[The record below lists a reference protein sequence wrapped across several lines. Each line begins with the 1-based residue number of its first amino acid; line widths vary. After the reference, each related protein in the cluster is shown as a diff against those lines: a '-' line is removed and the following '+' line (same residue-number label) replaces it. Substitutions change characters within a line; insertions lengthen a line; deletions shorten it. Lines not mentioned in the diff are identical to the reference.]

1 MKHSFLLL
9 LLLPLLLPLTLKA
22 VPAYPRPIQVRQP
35 DGTLVTVCQLGDEP
49 RHWTETTDGYTLL
62 RDAAGFLTFAQLDA
76 DGRLQPSAVRFGG
89 TSAPA
94 RELRLKPHL
103 RALTGADLTAAQ
115 VRSAVKAPTDLSVDA
130 TFPTTGRRKL
140 LVLLVNFA
148 DTRTTCTQQQFD
160 RMMNERG
167 YGGVGS
173 FSDYYREQSYG
184 KLDIDVTVTDWIQV
198 PHNKALYN
206 TDNAQNLVV
215 EALQMVADTMDLHQ
229 FDNDGDGTLDGLAV
243 IHQGYGQEMSADD
256 GDIWSHSTVVYGTTV
271 GGVRLGRYTIEPEL
285 LAIGNRQ
292 ATIGVICHEFGHNL
306 GAPDYYDTDYESS
319 EGEFPGTGGWDLM
332 GAGAW
337 NGDYGTHPAGVS
349 ALQKWLYGWM
359 ELHELEGDTLVK
371 AMPPADREP
380 VAYRMSTTT
389 EGDYFILENR
399 QREGATFDAALP
411 GHGLVVYHV
420 NEPLLRARLQGNDL
434 NVTHPQAVYTV
445 CADAGVDPDA
455 RPASYGN
462 VSSEGAPFPSPYG
475 HTAFSDATLP
485 SAHSGEGR
493 MAYRSLTGIREA
505 ADGTVSFHFT
515 HLSEPPHPVGL
526 TARANHGRVSLS
538 WSLPEGTEGQP
549 VHYNVYR
556 GTDRIARTQGLE
568 FTDSLMPQGE
578 VIKYRVDALWTGDR
592 LSQAAS
598 ASVMVPANRATAFT
612 ATADGSEAVLNWTAN
627 PLLSRADILDGRL
640 LMLDDYT
647 TEVEMANAYSPSD
660 LATCAGSTLTHLT
673 FCSLQG
679 PTLMSIR
686 LRVYEGEADGTAPTL
701 VSERPVSEFAAAQM
715 RTVKLTKP
723 VTIRPGHT
731 YWLAVNY
738 RPRNGYVTL
747 PLDGSRLTPQVGC
760 LVWEEGRFIPVD
772 IAQGNFFVQGTLSAP
787 AEAEGTLGTLAMDAL
802 TDPSLQLS
810 FPLAYSVYCDGTLLG
825 HTTARQVRVGGLAPG
840 AHTFALTSRFA
851 GDNESTALTASCTLG
866 TDPSGIG
873 AAPAAEGDAALL
885 ISSARGM
892 LTASLPATAT
902 ATQRLTVHD
911 LTGRLMGCLSLV
923 PGSTVSLPLPAGLY
937 VANGRKLLVP

>member
-35 DGTLVTVCQLGDEP
+35 DGTLVTVCQRGDEH
-49 RHWTETTDGYTLL
+49 RHWTETTDGFTLL

-103 RALTGADLTAAQ
+103 RALPGADLTAAQ

-215 EALQMVADTMDLHQ
+215 EALQMVADTMDLRQ

-389 EGDYFILENR
+389 EGD
-399 QREGATFDAALP
+399 
-411 GHGLVVYHV
+411 
-420 NEPLLRARLQGNDL
+420 
-434 NVTHPQAVYTV
+434 
-445 CADAGVDPDA
+445 
-455 RPASYGN
+455 
-462 VSSEGAPFPSPYG
+462 
-475 HTAFSDATLP
+475 
-485 SAHSGEGR
+485 
-493 MAYRSLTGIREA
+493 
-505 ADGTVSFHFT
+505 
-515 HLSEPPHPVGL
+515 
-526 TARANHGRVSLS
+526 
-538 WSLPEGTEGQP
+538 
-549 VHYNVYR
+549 
-556 GTDRIARTQGLE
+556 
-568 FTDSLMPQGE
+568 
-578 VIKYRVDALWTGDR
+578 
-592 LSQAAS
+592 
-598 ASVMVPANRATAFT
+598 
-612 ATADGSEAVLNWTAN
+612 
-627 PLLSRADILDGRL
+627 
-640 LMLDDYT
+640 
-647 TEVEMANAYSPSD
+647 
-660 LATCAGSTLTHLT
+660 
-673 FCSLQG
+673 
-679 PTLMSIR
+679 
-686 LRVYEGEADGTAPTL
+686 
-701 VSERPVSEFAAAQM
+701 
-715 RTVKLTKP
+715 
-723 VTIRPGHT
+723 
-731 YWLAVNY
+731 
-738 RPRNGYVTL
+738 
-747 PLDGSRLTPQVGC
+747 
-760 LVWEEGRFIPVD
+760 
-772 IAQGNFFVQGTLSAP
+772 
-787 AEAEGTLGTLAMDAL
+787 
-802 TDPSLQLS
+802 
-810 FPLAYSVYCDGTLLG
+810 
-825 HTTARQVRVGGLAPG
+825 
-840 AHTFALTSRFA
+840 
-851 GDNESTALTASCTLG
+851 
-866 TDPSGIG
+866 
-873 AAPAAEGDAALL
+873 
-885 ISSARGM
+885 
-892 LTASLPATAT
+892 
-902 ATQRLTVHD
+902 
-911 LTGRLMGCLSLV
+911 
-923 PGSTVSLPLPAGLY
+923 
-937 VANGRKLLVP
+937 